1 MLGTGKS
8 RIDRMEREIADLRA
22 TQNKILKLLTSVGES
37 PPENADILG
46 EKLRQLRQD
55 ESQGDWYL
63 PPLPDFEA
71 RLRERN
77 AFHQENRAI
86 LLAIAKHLGV
96 TIEKPKGDDQPD

>member
-1 MLGTGKS
+1 MLGTGES

-22 TQNKILKLLTSVGES
+22 TQNKILKLTKNAGES
-37 PPENADILG
+37 PPETADILG

-55 ESQGDWYL
+55 GSQGDRYL

-71 RLRERN
+71 RPRERN
-77 AFHQENRAI
+77 AFNQENRAI

-96 TIEKPKGDDQPD
+96 TIERPKGDDQPD